1 MEADMGTG
9 SGTGSGTGG
18 AASPDWLAGRFEEH
32 RGHLRAV
39 AYRVLGSPAEAD
51 DAVQEAWLRLSRT
64 DTSDVANLGGWLTTV
79 VARISLDMLRSRSAR
94 REQLW
99 DVADA
104 EALGATP
111 VAPVG
116 GTRPPDPAAEAELA
130 DSVGLALLVVLDTL
144 APAERLAFVL
154 HDLFGLPFEE
164 IADVI
169 DRSPAATRQL
179 ASRARR
185 RVRASDVDL
194 EAARVADG
202 PGATD
207 AASSRTRQREVVE
220 AFLAASRGGD
230 LARLLELLDPG
241 VVVRSDAAAAL
252 MGSPA
257 ELRGR
262 EAVAA
267 MFDGRARGAR
277 LATIDGRVGAVWTLH
292 GVPTVVF
299 AFTVEDGRVV
309 GIDLLADEARLD
321 ALEIDYLGR

>member
-1 MEADMGTG
+1 MDTG
-9 SGTGSGTGG
+9 MDTGMDTT
-18 AASPDWLAGRFEEH
+18 PDWLARRFEDH
-32 RGHLRAV
+32 RPHLRAV
-39 AYRVLGSPAEAD
+39 AYRVLGSPTEAD

-64 DTSDVANLGGWLTTV
+64 DTGDVANLGGWLTTV

-94 REQLW
+94 REHLW
-99 DVADA
+99 DTAGTESPGGDA
-104 EALGATP
+104 TVVP
-111 VAPVG
+111 IG
-116 GTRPPDPAAEAELA
+116 GRRAPDPAGEAELA

-164 IADVI
+164 IADVL

-194 EAARVADG
+194 DAERVGAAVRAADG
-202 PGATD
+202 VAR
-207 AASSRTRQREVVE
+207 SRQREVVE

-230 LARLLELLDPG
+230 LRRLLELLDPG

-277 LATIDGRVGAVWTLH
+277 LAAIDGRVGAVWMLH
-292 GVPTVVF
+292 GVPKVVF
-299 AFTVEDGRVV
+299 AFTVEDGHVV
-309 GIDLLADEARLD
+309 SIDLVADEARLD
-321 ALEIDYLGR
+321 ALDLDYL

>member
-1 MEADMGTG
+1 MDQNPDRT
-9 SGTGSGTGG
+9 
-18 AASPDWLAGRFEEH
+18 PDWLAARFEEH

-39 AYRVLGSPAEAD
+39 AYRVLGSSADAD
-51 DAVQEAWLRLSRT
+51 DAVQEAWVRLSRT

-79 VARISLDMLRSRSAR
+79 VARISLDQLRSRSAR
-94 REQLW
+94 REHPW

-104 EALGATP
+104 EALDHAP

-116 GTRPPDPAAEAELA
+116 ATRTPDPAAEAELA

-164 IADVI
+164 IADVV

-185 RVRASDVDL
+185 RVRASGVGLDTGLDSESVDGRTGNL
-194 EAARVADG
+194 
-202 PGATD
+202 PGA
-207 AASSRTRQREVVE
+207 SSVATTRSRQREVVE

-230 LARLLELLDPG
+230 LGRLLELLDPA

-257 ELRGR
+257 EVRGQQ
-262 EAVAA
+262 AVAA

-277 LATIDGRVGAVWTLH
+277 LATLDGRPGAVWMLH
-292 GVPTVVF
+292 GVPKVVF

-309 GIDLLADEARLD
+309 GIELVADEARLD
-321 ALEIDYLGR
+321 ALEIEYL

>member
-1 MEADMGTG
+1 METT
-9 SGTGSGTGG
+9 SGPTSGPT
-18 AASPDWLAGRFEEH
+18 PEWLAGRVEEH

-39 AYRVLGSPAEAD
+39 AYRVLGSPVEAD

-94 REQLW
+94 REHLW

-104 EALGATP
+104 ETLGGEPT
-111 VAPVG
+111 APGG
-116 GTRPPDPAAEAELA
+116 GTRPTDPAAEAELA
-130 DSVGLALLVVLDTL
+130 ASVGLALLVVLDTL
-144 APAERLAFVL
+144 TPAERLAFVL

-164 IADVI
+164 IADVV

-194 EAARVADG
+194 DAERADDL
-202 PGATD
+202 PGA
-207 AASSRTRQREVVE
+207 AAPAPRTRQRDVVE

-230 LARLLELLDPG
+230 LTRLLELLDPG
-241 VVVRSDAAAAL
+241 VVVRSDAAATL

-257 ELRGR
+257 EVRGP

-277 LATIDGRVGAVWTLH
+277 LATLDGQVGAVWTLH
-292 GVPTVVF
+292 GVPKVVF
-299 AFTVEDGRVV
+299 AFTVEGGRVV

-321 ALEIDYLGR
+321 ALAIDYL

>member
-1 MEADMGTG
+1 MDTNPGPT
-9 SGTGSGTGG
+9 
-18 AASPDWLAGRFEEH
+18 PDWLAGRFEEH

-39 AYRVLGSPAEAD
+39 AYRVLGSPVEAD

-94 REQLW
+94 REHLW
-99 DVADA
+99 DAADA
-104 EALGATP
+104 EALGGAFGDAP
-111 VAPVG
+111 AAPVG

-164 IADVI
+164 IADVV

-194 EAARVADG
+194 DAERVDDL
-202 PGATD
+202 PGA
-207 AASSRTRQREVVE
+207 AAPASRTRQRDVVE

-230 LARLLELLDPG
+230 FARLLELLDPG

-257 ELRGR
+257 EVRGP

-277 LATIDGRVGAVWTLH
+277 LATLDGRVGAVWMLH
-292 GVPTVVF
+292 GVPKVVF
-299 AFTVEDGRVV
+299 AFTVEGGRVV

-321 ALEIDYLGR
+321 ALAIDYL